1 MPPWRVQPIET
12 WLCQPVANIRIIHG
26 DRIPQIKNT
35 KQGMLV
41 AHRSVNFPIAIFRT
55 CCLAVSAGGK
65 TKMLS
70 ESFGTRRNHTKPS
83 EDQCYGSPCQ
93 PATHSTNTWLCQ
105 PATHNT
111 STWLCQP
118 AKHNTNTWLCQPVAH
133 KHESESKVWIDGR
146 LDGYVDG
153 LMEMDR
159 WIDGRTDDKKTCC
172 RNHTAIEY
180 TNIRQSN
187 TPT

>member
-55 CCLAVSAGGK
+55 CCLAVSAGGQ

-70 ESFGTRRNHTKPS
+70 ESFGTRRNHSKPS
-83 EDQCYGSPCQ
+83 EDQCYGWPCQ
-93 PATHSTNTWLCQ
+93 PAT
-105 PATHNT
+105 
-111 STWLCQP
+111 
-118 AKHNTNTWLCQPVAH
+118 HNTNTWLCQPVAH

-153 LMEMDR
+153 WMEMDR
-159 WIDGRTDDKKTCC
+159 WIDGRTDDKNKHFLPSFPQMVEHL
-172 RNHTAIEY
+172 N
-180 TNIRQSN
+180 
-187 TPT
+187 PTD